1 MQVIDNLL
9 VIHDL
14 DSRSTQVYDFKI
26 VDYSIPLLKPNLRV
40 DLSHSDR
47 YISDFFLPEEIPKP
61 EGENINALGLKNKI
75 SEDKAEPE
83 AAVIEEEKKEVSDID
98 IYDDQTI
105 FIAPMFIVHP
115 TKFRSM
121 SLKLSLHQY
130 VTSCADDCNLMLSIL
145 NRNNN
150 KEISLSLCKDLILQ
164 KRISLIGISKLFT
177 KFNQVYK
184 QASLERSSV
193 RKKLTEGQATS
204 FDNME
209 IFNPHDITS
218 E

>member
-9 VIHDL
+9 VIHNL

-26 VDYSIPLLKPNLRV
+26 VDYNIPLFKPNLRV
-40 DLSHSDR
+40 DLSSSERFLSDL
-47 YISDFFLPEEIPKP
+47 FLPEEIAKP
-61 EGENINALGLKNKI
+61 ESENTNALGLKNQI

-83 AAVIEEEKKEVSDID
+83 VPLIEEEKKEGSDVD

-121 SLKLSLHQY
+121 SLKLSLHSY
-130 VTSCADDCNLMLSIL
+130 IKSCADDCNLMLSIL
-145 NRNNN
+145 NRQNN
-150 KEISLSLCKDLILQ
+150 KEISLNLCKDLILH

-177 KFNQVYK
+177 KFN
-184 QASLERSSV
+184 
-193 RKKLTEGQATS
+193 
-204 FDNME
+204 
-209 IFNPHDITS
+209 
-218 E
+218 

>member
-9 VIHDL
+9 VIHNL

-26 VDYSIPLLKPNLRV
+26 VDYNIPMLKPNLRV
-40 DLSHSDR
+40 DLSSSERFLSDL
-47 YISDFFLPEEIPKP
+47 FLPEEITKP
-61 EGENINALGLKNKI
+61 ENNTNALGLKNQI

-83 AAVIEEEKKEVSDID
+83 VAIVEEEKKEGSDID

-121 SLKLSLHQY
+121 SLKLSLHSY
-130 VTSCADDCNLMLSIL
+130 INSCADDCNLMLSIL
-145 NRNNN
+145 NRQNN
-150 KEISLSLCKDLILQ
+150 KEISLNLCKDLILQ

-177 KFNQVYK
+177 KFN
-184 QASLERSSV
+184 
-193 RKKLTEGQATS
+193 
-204 FDNME
+204 
-209 IFNPHDITS
+209 
-218 E
+218 

>member
-26 VDYSIPLLKPNLRV
+26 VDYSVPLLRPNLRV

-61 EGENINALGLKNKI
+61 EGEDINALGLKNKI

-83 AAVIEEEKKEVSDID
+83 PAVVEEEEKKEVSEID

-121 SLKLSLHQY
+121 SLKLSLHSY
-130 VTSCADDCNLMLSIL
+130 VTSCAEDCNLMLISSTPTFFSGLRL
-145 NRNNN
+145 NCAR
-150 KEISLSLCKDLILQ
+150 LSLWQVHRVLGNGVALRCFFQ
-164 KRISLIGISKLFT
+164 T
-177 KFNQVYK
+177 K
-184 QASLERSSV
+184 S
-193 RKKLTEGQATS
+193 
-204 FDNME
+204 
-209 IFNPHDITS
+209 
-218 E
+218 